1 MATGGERKKVEGK
14 DERYIFSPLTDKPEI
29 WSILVNQKEHIH
41 FYIRKNSHYFSLS
54 HENQF

>member
-1 MATGGERKKVEGK
+1 MKG
-14 DERYIFSPLTDKPEI
+14 IFTPLTDKLEI